1 MKNKIITI
9 FAIMILLICF
19 IIPASSTRINFSN
32 EIRISRLSNES
43 TEFSN
48 LNLEL
53 GDIVWR
59 WVDGDIFPLF
69 QFFMH
74 PLMVTDIIGDEYEFI
89 ESNGAEDVWVRTE
102 TEEWIVD
109 NNIFDFVY
117 RLKEGIASYSDIQSA
132 INFAKSQEGKKFA
145 PLFDIYT
152 GTFHVKNSN
161 PDDPNDYLSDDWYCT
176 ELIWAAFYNQGI
188 DIDYNGGDFIIPID
202 IHLSPIFNK
211 IDLID

>member
-9 FAIMILLICF
+9 FTIIILLINF
-19 IIPASSTRINFSN
+19 SITTISTKTNDSN
-32 EIRISRLSNES
+32 EIRISILSDEN
-43 TEFSN
+43 TRYSN

-59 WVDGDIFPLF
+59 WVDADIFPLF

-89 ESNGAEDVWVRTE
+89 ESNGVENVWVRTE
-102 TEEWIVD
+102 TEEWIVN

-132 INFAKSQEGKKFA
+132 INFAKSQEGKNFA
-145 PLFDIYT
+145 PLFDLYT
-152 GTFHVKNSN
+152 GTFHVKNAN

-176 ELIWAAFYNQGI
+176 ELIWAAYYNQGI

-202 IHLSPIFNK
+202 IHLSPLFDK
-211 IDLID
+211 INLID

>member
-9 FAIMILLICF
+9 FVIMILLICF

-59 WVDGDIFPLF
+59 WVDADIL
-69 QFFMH
+69 
-74 PLMVTDIIGDEYEFI
+74 VTDIIGDEYEFI

-202 IHLSPIFNK
+202 IHLSPIFDK

>member
-9 FAIMILLICF
+9 FVIMILLICF

-59 WVDGDIFPLF
+59 WVDADIFPLF

-74 PLMVTDIIGDEYEFI
+74 PLMVTNIIGDEYEFI

-117 RLKEGIASYSDIQSA
+117 RLKEGLASYSDIQSA

-202 IHLSPIFNK
+202 IHLSPIFDK
-211 IDLID
+211 INLID